1 MEAFCQDIPCI
12 LLVNIGADLSRQHN
26 AQASGAGY
34 SNMQKVVTADLDG
47 AGDMCRI
54 REMRQPQAGC
64 NAPSA
69 IITAAAQFIDIAD
82 VTPQACST
90 KPIDYS
96 YSLGYHVSPSLSL
109 SV

>member
-1 MEAFCQDIPCI
+1 
-12 LLVNIGADLSRQHN
+12 
-26 AQASGAGY
+26 
-34 SNMQKVVTADLDG
+34 
-47 AGDMCRI
+47 
-54 REMRQPQAGC
+54 MRQPQAGC

-96 YSLGYHVSPSLSL
+96 YSLGYHVSPSLHLQALSFTRPRKQRACEHSACEANGIPKVCKLYPAAQSL
-109 SV
+109 S

>member
-1 MEAFCQDIPCI
+1 MCRR
-12 LLVNIGADLSRQHN
+12 LKADVK
-26 AQASGAGY
+26 ADVMGMG
-34 SNMQKVVTADLDG
+34 TA
-47 AGDMCRI
+47 CRI

-96 YSLGYHVSPSLSL
+96 YSLGYHVSPSCLFRL
-109 SV
+109 RLIQAP